1 MRGGI
6 LIHRLCARGTA
17 SMFPAAR
24 NHYLIF
30 GRHVHGLLFLMLGE
44 AGDPG
49 GFRAY
54 QHGVVALQRFGG

>member
-1 MRGGI
+1 
-6 LIHRLCARGTA
+6 
-17 SMFPAAR
+17 MFPAAR